1 MAVIVMSQAALLDS
15 ARLSDFLDELDPDA
29 AVRAGEAIS
38 ISISRLERFPES
50 VPPYN
55 EEYRIL
61 TVPFGR
67 RGYSVA
73 YAYFADTDEV
83 IVLGIKHQSEEF
95 FPFELEDAEDEEQP
109 DAVAC
114 PPE

>member
-38 ISISRLERFPES
+38 ASISRLERFPES
-50 VPPYN
+50 VPPFN

-61 TVPFGR
+61 TVPFGK

-73 YAYFADTDEV
+73 YVYFSDTDEV
-83 IVLGIKHQSEEF
+83 IILGIKHQSEEF
-95 FPFELEDAEDEEQP
+95 FPFELEEAEEEDRP
-109 DAVAC
+109 GEV
-114 PPE
+114 E